1 MGTQKITMGRGKD
14 TDYESKKRSAMAQA
28 DSMNSYMWGMQ
39 SAFETGIGAASKASR
54 SPQYGNTNLLTGDV
68 LDGRDGN
75 FRPRVDDA
83 GNIIMEDPQ
92 NQTGFLDGQVSS
104 TILPQTDPQ
113 YMNQDAMTR
122 IALTQNGGQYMGLNN
137 RQQVYGA

>member
-1 MGTQKITMGRGKD
+1 MGTQKITMGRGRD
-14 TDYESKKRSAMAQA
+14 TDYQSKKASAMAQA

-39 SAFETGIGAASKASR
+39 SAFESGIGAASKAAR

-68 LDGRDGN
+68 LDGRYGN
-75 FRPRVDDA
+75 FKPRTDAA

-92 NQTGFLDGQVSS
+92 NQTGFLDGQVSA

-113 YMNQDAMTR
+113 YMNQDAMSR
-122 IALTQNGGQYMGLNN
+122 IAMMQNGSQYMGLNN
-137 RQQVYGA
+137 RQQLYGG